1 MIIRPYTDPGRTLL
15 SAPPT
20 KMASEGTGILRESY
34 VHISSTKFSSAR
46 CYIDGYFILNI
57 FSVSNVTS
65 VVYSKLFKLGTS
77 SQTFTTL

>member
-15 SAPPT
+15 TAPPT

-34 VHISSTKFSSAR
+34 VHIYSTIFLSAR

-57 FSVSNVTS
+57 FSVSNVIS
-65 VVYSKLFKLGTS
+65 VVYSKLFKLGAS
-77 SQTFTTL
+77 SHTVITL